1 MIRAAGD
8 RGGARRITHRPT
20 QPGTFLGA
28 LPAGEVRHQSLA
40 FDVAILIRT
49 LAVML
54 RLAGR

>member
-1 MIRAAGD
+1 MRVYAA
-8 RGGARRITHRPT
+8 TMP
-20 QPGTFLGA
+20 F
-28 LPAGEVRHQSLA
+28 RHQSLA